1 MHWYTDVIRRYADFD
16 GRAGRPEFW
25 WFQLINIAIYV
36 LILIVVTAAV
46 GFGTAELIASVY
58 SLAVFLPGLGVDI
71 RRLHDTDRSGWWVL
85 LGLIPFAG
93 GLALLVL
100 FALAGTSGPN
110 RYGPSPSATL
120 VEPVGY

>member
-1 MHWYTDVIRRYADFD
+1 MVPAD
-16 GRAGRPEFW
+16 
-25 WFQLINIAIYV
+25 NIAVYV
-36 LILIVVTAAV
+36 LILIVGSAAV
-46 GFGTAELIASVY
+46 GFRSAELIASLY

-100 FALAGTSGPN
+100 FALAGTPGPN
-110 RYGPSPSATL
+110 RYGPSPSAAP